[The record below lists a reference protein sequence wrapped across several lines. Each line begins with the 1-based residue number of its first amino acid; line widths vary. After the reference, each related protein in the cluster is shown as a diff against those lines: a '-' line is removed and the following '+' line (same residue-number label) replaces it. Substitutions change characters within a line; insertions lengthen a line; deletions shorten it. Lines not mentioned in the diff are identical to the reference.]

1 MKIGIISDTHDDI
14 LNTNKAI
21 DIFSQNNVSIVIHA
35 GDFVAPPVVTEF
47 KRLSKNGVKIIGV
60 LGNNDG
66 EARGLKE
73 EFDGI
78 NGELFKDIGKIK
90 IDDLKFGIYH
100 GTDVKKRPLSAEEV
114 DGVFGSILT
123 EIRQLGEREIAS
135 RQLGEIV
142 MRNLKRVDQVAYVR
156 FASVYRD
163 FQDIKEFA
171 DEISSLSKEKPK
183 RTKKKK

>member
-21 DIFSQNNVSIVIHA
+21 DIFSKNNVSIVIHA

-66 EARGLKE
+66 ETRGLKE

-100 GTDVKKRPLSAEEV
+100 GTDVKKREKMINSKKFDVCIFGHTHQKEINHDKESTIILNPGTAHYSVKMNYTHDKYFGESTIMIFDTVTKESVFV
-114 DGVFGSILT
+114 DL
-123 EIRQLGEREIAS
+123 
-135 RQLGEIV
+135 
-142 MRNLKRVDQVAYVR
+142 
-156 FASVYRD
+156 
-163 FQDIKEFA
+163 
-171 DEISSLSKEKPK
+171 
-183 RTKKKK
+183 